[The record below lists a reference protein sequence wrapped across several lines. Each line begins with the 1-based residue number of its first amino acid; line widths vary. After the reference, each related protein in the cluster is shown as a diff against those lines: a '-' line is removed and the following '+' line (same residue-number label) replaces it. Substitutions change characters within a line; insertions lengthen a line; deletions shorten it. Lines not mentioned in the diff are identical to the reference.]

1 MNKETRDK
9 NLTDLKALFDKYIDR
24 EIERVN
30 KEIDIL
36 DKILKG
42 HGGEAILGLVNEK
55 ISELSVLEIQKFLE
69 G

>member
-1 MNKETRDK
+1 VNKETRDK
-9 NLTDLKALFDKYIDR
+9 TIDDLKALFDKYIDK
-24 EIERVN
+24 EIERVD

-55 ISELSVLEIQKFLE
+55 ISELSTLEIQKFLE